1 MTSNHTKPII
11 SLRTFAGSIID
22 YAGLFPPASLGLGQA
37 FHNYLFYRQGDMKW
51 MLNKFIIPA
60 GRLEELTDLMKDMK
74 IEDKISFSV
83 LSSGG
88 GSADDFR
95 VSMEADIKNIIGFV
109 SDHGTL
115 VSIDAFEAKLPNDI
129 VKQESSDEMLK
140 LMNEV
145 SDCLEKNLGKSI
157 PVYFE
162 ASLNEDHEIVIVRV
176 VESIASLGKSCG
188 FKLRT
193 GGTEASAF
201 PTSEQIAFAIMTC
214 CEFEVPMK
222 CTAGLHHPIRHY
234 NSEVSS
240 NMHGFLNVFGAGILA
255 YTDGFD
261 ESELLEVLDEEDPY
275 EFIFKEEGFE
285 WNNTNVEISE
295 IKEARDKFMISYGS
309 CSFDEPIEDLKILE
323 LL

>member
-1 MTSNHTKPII
+1 MTSNHTKPVI
-11 SLRTFAGSIID
+11 SLKIFAGNIID
-22 YAGLFPPASLGLGQA
+22 YAGLFPPANLGLGQA
-37 FHNYLFYRQGDMKW
+37 FHNYLFYRQGEMKW

-60 GRLEELTDLMKDMK
+60 GRLEELTDIMKDMK
-74 IEDKISFSV
+74 IEGQVLFSV
-83 LSSGG
+83 LGSG
-88 GSADDFR
+88 SDSVENFKE
-95 VSMEADIKNIIGFV
+95 SLEKDIKNI
-109 SDHGTL
+109 SDFIENHGPL
-115 VSIDAFEAKLPNDI
+115 VSVDAFEIKLPNEI
-129 VKQESSDEMLK
+129 IKPGSGDELIK

-145 SDCLEKNLGKSI
+145 SDTLEKALRKNI

-162 ASLNEDHEIVIVRV
+162 ASLKEEHEVVILRV
-176 VESIASLGKSCG
+176 VESIAGLGNGCG

-201 PTSEQIAFAIMTC
+201 PTAEQIAFAIMTC

-275 EFIFKEEGFE
+275 EFIFGEAGFE
-285 WNNTNVEISE
+285 WNGTAVPISE
-295 IKEARDKFMISYGS
+295 IKEAREKFMISYGS
-309 CSFDEPIEDLKILE
+309 CSFDEPIEDLKTLE

>member
-1 MTSNHTKPII
+1 MTSNHTKPVI
-11 SLRTFAGSIID
+11 SLKTFAGSIID

-83 LSSGG
+83 LGSGG

-95 VSMEADIKNIIGFV
+95 ESMEADIKSITRFV
-109 SDHGTL
+109 SVHGTL
-115 VSIDAFEAKLPNDI
+115 VSIDAFEVKLPNDI
-129 VKQESSDEMLK
+129 VKQDSSDELLR

-145 SDCLEKNLGKSI
+145 SVELEKALGKNI

-234 NSEVSS
+234 NNEVSS

-275 EFIFKEEGFE
+275 EFIFKEDGFE
-285 WNNTNVEISE
+285 WNNTNVAISE
-295 IKEARDKFMISYGS
+295 IKEAREKFMISYGS
-309 CSFDEPIEDLKILE
+309 CSFDEPIEDLKTLE